1 VHLSEADRE
10 LGGRVLREARLP
22 GLAEWMRVRDWRVS
36 QIEKLRTVTV
46 YRESPIT
53 EAEVL
58 EFGASHVVLAT
69 GAVWRRD
76 GFGRSNGGAI
86 PGFAERALTP
96 DDLMAGRVPTGEV
109 VIFDDDAFYMG
120 SLMAELVVRAG
131 GTATIVTPDDTVAT
145 WSSNTL
151 EYRHLQKRLHAL
163 GVRQVVSSNVR
174 EAMAGSVT
182 LEHAWTGAHLPLACD
197 ALVSVTARLPQD
209 ALHAALLAREH
220 DWTAAGVRSV
230 ECIGDALAPGLIAH
244 AVYAGHRYAREFGE
258 PVRDVPFRRHLPVA
272 TTD

>member
-1 VHLSEADRE
+1 
-10 LGGRVLREARLP
+10 
-22 GLAEWMRVRDWRVS
+22 MRVSDWRVT

-53 EAEVL
+53 ADDVL

-76 GFGRSNGGAI
+76 GVGRSNGGSI

-96 DDLMAGRVPTGEV
+96 DDLMAGRVPSGHV

-131 GTATIVTPDDTVAT
+131 GNATIVTPDDTVAI
-145 WSSNTL
+145 WSANTL

-163 GVRQVVSSNVR
+163 GVRQVVSSNAL
-174 EAMAGSVT
+174 EASAGGLV
-182 LEHAWTGAHLPLACD
+182 LQHAWSGARQELGCD
-197 ALVSVTARLPQD
+197 ALVSVTSRLPQD
-209 ALHAALLAREH
+209 GLHADLLARAG
-220 DWTAAGVRSV
+220 DWAGAGVRSV

-258 PVRDVPFRRHLPVA
+258 PRRDVPFRRHLPVA
-272 TTD
+272 TSD